1 MITITNELN
10 RYSVTIKYFCF
21 AILLVSQ
28 PLFSDVVDT
37 GSRPLE
43 LINSVQDPEL
53 KQRLQN
59 CSGLPASPTDFS
71 IGHRGAP
78 LGFPEHSLEGY
89 LAAAEMGAGLIE
101 CDAVPTKDGELV
113 CRHSECDLAT
123 TTNILQTPLARTC
136 SQPFKGA
143 TNTNN
148 AEAKCC
154 TSDLTLKEF
163 KTLCARADVSDPGAK
178 SVREFLKRAESP
190 VIETPLTCG
199 KVMTHQENIE
209 LVSSLGR
216 KHIPE
221 LKGFSK
227 QTRLRELSRGFE
239 YRDKIVQNYQIA
251 GVSPPD
257 VFLQSFDMEDVLY
270 WKSAYPEFG
279 KNAVWLDGRNKNPFF
294 KPTLEDMQRLKEKG
308 IDIIAPPIPV
318 LVRTAEN
325 GELAVSDYARFA
337 KSVGLKIMT
346 WTFESYRVNATL
358 YSETPGRMLEV
369 LDFLSE
375 EVGIIGI
382 FSDWPGTVTY
392 YANCMAK

>member
-1 MITITNELN
+1 M
-10 RYSVTIKYFCF
+10 
-21 AILLVSQ
+21 VSQ
-28 PLFSDVVDT
+28 PLFSDAVDT

-154 TSDLTLKEF
+154 TSDLTLEEF

-216 KHIPE
+216 KHVPE
-221 LKGFSK
+221 LKGFGK
-227 QTRLRELSRGFE
+227 QTRLRELSGGFE
-239 YRDKIVQNYQIA
+239 YRDKIVQNYQNA
-251 GVSPPD
+251 RVSPSD
-257 VFLQSFDMEDVLY
+257 VFLQSFDMKDVLY
-270 WKSAYPEFG
+270 WKSAYPKFG

-294 KPTLEDMQRLKEKG
+294 KPTLEDMERLKEKG

-318 LVRTAEN
+318 LVRNVEN
-325 GELAVSDYARFA
+325 GSFSVSDYARFA
-337 KSVGLKIMT
+337 KSVGLRIMT
-346 WTFESYRVNATL
+346 WTFESYRVNTNL
-358 YSETPGRMLEV
+358 YSQTPGRMRIHVEGS
-369 LDFLSE
+369 DRLSSVPARFRE
-375 EVGIIGI
+375 PLSTG
-382 FSDWPGTVTY
+382 FRH
-392 YANCMAK
+392 